1 MPSASWGSGTRP
13 SRRTDPLGR
22 LWLAGAAAAL
32 FTLYTFTS
40 RSLPTLQWQADAVV
54 SSLVSLPLLALI
66 LFGLLPLRRAG
77 SRLLII
83 AAAALP
89 VAVVASY
96 LQWMLPADLA
106 KILLAAALGSWMAA
120 QVQTV
125 AVIVLIAGLST
136 IVDMYSVFAGPTKV
150 LLARAPQTVDYF
162 VVTLPLFGYT
172 LREAYSALG
181 TSDLLFF
188 ALYLGATLVFDLR
201 LRLTLV
207 CMTASFL
214 ATMVIGLWVSALPA
228 LPLLAVAF
236 VAANGDLLW
245 RNLRSPSRPA

>member
-1 MPSASWGSGTRP
+1 VPVR
-13 SRRTDPLGR
+13 
-22 LWLAGAAAAL
+22 
-32 FTLYTFTS
+32 
-40 RSLPTLQWQADAVV
+40 ADAVV
-54 SSLVSLPLLALI
+54 SSLVSLSLLALI

-77 SRLLII
+77 QRLLII

-96 LQWMLPADLA
+96 LEWSSPADLA
-106 KILLAAALGSWMAA
+106 KILLAAALGFWMAD

-125 AVIVLIAGLST
+125 GVVVLIAGLST
-136 IVDMYSVFAGPTKV
+136 VVDMYSVFAGPTKV
-150 LLARAPQTVDYF
+150 LLARAPQAVHYF
-162 VVTLPLFGYT
+162 TVTLPLFGYT
-172 LREAYSALG
+172 LREGYSELG

-245 RNLRSPSRPA
+245 RKPHSPSRPA

>member
-1 MPSASWGSGTRP
+1 
-13 SRRTDPLGR
+13 
-22 LWLAGAAAAL
+22 
-32 FTLYTFTS
+32 
-40 RSLPTLQWQADAVV
+40 
-54 SSLVSLPLLALI
+54 
-66 LFGLLPLRRAG
+66 LPLRRLG
-77 SRLLII
+77 RRLLIV

-89 VAVVASY
+89 VAVAASY
-96 LQWMLPADLA
+96 LQWTPPADLA
-106 KILLAAALGSWMAA
+106 KILLAAALGLWMAE

-125 AVIVLIAGLST
+125 AVVVLIAGLST
-136 IVDMYSVFAGPTKV
+136 IVDMYSVFAGPTKA
-150 LLARAPQTVDYF
+150 LLAKAPQTVHYF
-162 VVTLPLFGYT
+162 TVTLPLFGYS
-172 LREAYSALG
+172 LREGYSELG

-214 ATMVIGLWVSALPA
+214 VTMVIGLWVSALPA

-245 RNLRSPSRPA
+245 RRMRSRPA